1 MNMISSRVRMIMVA
15 AALCCCGT
23 VVVQAEPV
31 GVIAQRMQSRMAEV
45 DALKQ
50 GGKAGENNRGF
61 LEARSALSA
70 QETAVMNAE
79 NSDRA
84 AVYAELARQHGLTP
98 TQLALGFTRS
108 RWFVTSTIIG
118 ASSLEQ
124 LKETLPAT
132 YTPISAELAAEIDAI
147 HLRYTNPAP

>member
-1 MNMISSRVRMIMVA
+1 MIMVA

-50 GGKAGENNRGF
+50 GGKVGENNRGF
-61 LEARSALSA
+61 LEARGALSS

-79 NSDRA
+79 NSDRG
-84 AVYAELARQHGLTP
+84 AVYAELARQTGGTP
-98 TQLALGFTRS
+98 ETVGKTRA
-108 RWFVTSTIIG
+108 RKI
-118 ASSLEQ
+118 AS
-124 LKETLPAT
+124 A
-132 YTPISAELAAEIDAI
+132 SAAGIWVQDDAGGW
-147 HLRYTNPAP
+147 HQVGR